1 MQLTEEQ
8 HQLVEAAHG
17 WPVDVRDPQTDRV
30 YVLLPV
36 ELYQRVRNLVETNG
50 PLQSTATAPASSE
63 PPQRPS
69 ISEVKPLRVVVRQL
83 PTPPEVAERV
93 SKRKKEMGW
102 LWPRKCAQ
110 QYEDALKIGYYY
122 GGQCVAVLYTKE
134 GPVIVAAGRR
144 DSDEFDAQLA
154 HLSPEERS
162 NAARDWPRP
171 WNDPD
176 HLI

>member
-1 MQLTEEQ
+1 MRLTEEQ

-17 WPVDVRDPQTDRV
+17 RPVDVRDPQTNRA

-36 ELYQRVRNLVETNG
+36 ELYQRVRDLVEKNG
-50 PLQSTATAPASSE
+50 PPQRTGPAPASSE
-63 PPQRPS
+63 PPQGPS
-69 ISEVKPLRVVVRQL
+69 MAEVQPLRVVVRQL
-83 PTPPEVAERV
+83 PTPPEVAEIVR
-93 SKRKKEMGW
+93 KRTKEMGW
-102 LWPRKCAQ
+102 GWRRKDAQ

-122 GGQCVAVLYTKE
+122 GGQCVAVLRTSE

-154 HLSPEERS
+154 YLSPQERS
-162 NAARDWPRP
+162 SAYRDWPRL